1 VQKGERLGVPVTVI
15 DWKDHELARLG
26 AGAGAGILRE
36 RGLNSLSQVPD
47 NR

>member
-36 RGLNSLSQVPD
+36 RGLNFLSQGAG
-47 NR
+47 